1 MKLFIYIYTTL
12 NDESKLDLQRRVPPG
27 SELIFKTNLPE
38 YQQRDSFKSTE
49 ILMGNPPFEWF
60 QTPPS
65 GLKFWQL
72 DSAGFDRYKGI
83 RLSIPVANMGVFFAR
98 KCAETMV
105 GGILAFYRGIHHLI
119 RLQLIK
125 EWKGKQIRPTLDL
138 LGNKRVLIL
147 GSGAIGLSVKYILE
161 GFGCTVK
168 TTARQNPIA
177 DFHSVEEVLNALPG
191 TDLVINSLPGTAKNY
206 VSSRFFDAMHPGS
219 VYASVGRGNTT
230 DEQSLIAA
238 LESGKLA
245 GAVLDV
251 TEKEP
256 LPQDNP
262 LWLMEN
268 VILTQHTGGGHKHE
282 EKGKVDHFISNLNRF
297 LNKEKIEDQI
307 ELCKGY

>member
-1 MKLFIYIYTTL
+1 MKLFIYTTL
-12 NDESKLDLQRRVPPG
+12 NDESKLELHRRVP
-27 SELIFKTNLPE
+27 SEAELIFKTDLPE
-38 YQQRDSFKSTE
+38 SEQKDSFNSAE
-49 ILMGNPPFEWF
+49 ILMGNPPPEWL

-72 DSAGFDRYKGI
+72 DSAGFDRYQDIK
-83 RLSIPVANMGVFFAR
+83 LSIPVANMGAFFAR

-119 RLQLIK
+119 RLQSMK

-138 LGNKRVLIL
+138 LGNKRALIL

-161 GFGCTVK
+161 GFGCPTK
-168 TTARQNPIA
+168 NTARQNPIA
-177 DFHSVEEVLNALPG
+177 DFHSVEEVLNALPE
-191 TDLVINSLPGTAKNY
+191 TDLVINTLPGTAKNY
-206 VSSRFFDAMHPGS
+206 VSSHFFDAMHQGS
-219 VYASVGRGNTT
+219 VYASVGRGKTT

-256 LPQDNP
+256 LPQNNP

-268 VILTQHTGGGHKHE
+268 VILTQHTGGGHQHE
-282 EKGKVDHFISNLNRF
+282 EEGKVERFISNLNRF
-297 LNKEKIEDQI
+297 LNKEKIEDRI
-307 ELCKGY
+307 ELSKGY